1 MRPRYRGSV
10 LRVLGPLPLLVLLLA
25 PLAFAQDGYSQM
37 QDLLDRGY
45 YNSAAELNGPELIK
59 TFPDQP
65 RAHYLYAY
73 ALYLTGNIS
82 AAQKELD
89 VATGLIKGD
98 AGPEYLHL
106 TGLLKAAEGDP
117 AAALRPLQSAYIHTH
132 DYTYAMDWG
141 RAAWQA
147 GSFDQALQAFQAA
160 AGTDTG
166 KTSMWPLLDQGRILI
181 YLERYQDAITKL
193 NDAID
198 VFEATDPGGARPGSP
213 AYVEAF
219 YRLGQVYEK
228 LGDVSQAETSYRSA
242 RTADPN
248 YAPAIDALDRL
259 SRSFP

>member
-1 MRPRYRGSV
+1 M
-10 LRVLGPLPLLVLLLA
+10 LRFAPIALLLLLA
-25 PLAFAQDGYSQM
+25 PLALAQSAFSQM

-45 YNSAAELNGPELIK
+45 YNSAAQLNGPELIK
-59 TFPDQP
+59 TYPNEP
-65 RAHYLYAY
+65 NAHYLYAE
-73 ALYLTGNIS
+73 ALYLTGNLSS
-82 AAQKELD
+82 AQQQLD
-89 VATGLIKGD
+89 AATKLIQGTPAAK
-98 AGPEYLHL
+98 YLHL
-106 TGLLKAAEGDP
+106 GGLLKAAQGDP
-117 AAALRPLQSAYIHTH
+117 STALKPLQTAFEQTH
-132 DYTYAMDWG
+132 DYSYAMDWG
-141 RAAWQA
+141 RVAWQA

-160 AGTDTG
+160 SATDKG
-166 KTSMWPLLDQGRILI
+166 KTTMWPLLDQGRILI
-181 YLERYQDAITKL
+181 YLGRYQDAIQKL

-228 LGDVSQAETSYRSA
+228 LGNVSQAETNYRSA

>member
-1 MRPRYRGSV
+1 MRSGYRGGV
-10 LRVLGPLPLLVLLLA
+10 LRFAPLFILVLLSA
-25 PLAFAQDGYSQM
+25 AFAQDAYSQM

-59 TFPDQP
+59 TYPDQP
-65 RAHYLYAY
+65 KAHYLYAT
-73 ALYLTGNIS
+73 ALYLTGNVA

-89 VATGLIKGD
+89 VATGLIQGGE
-98 AGPEYLHL
+98 GPEYLHL
-106 TGLLKAAEGDP
+106 GGLLKAAEGDP
-117 AAALRPLQSAYIHTH
+117 AAALRPLQSAYIRTH
-132 DYTYAMDWG
+132 DYSYAMDWG

-147 GSFDQALQAFQAA
+147 GSFDQALQAFQSA
-160 AGTDTG
+160 AGTDAG

-181 YLERYQDAITKL
+181 FLGRYQDAIQKL

-219 YRLGQVYEK
+219 FRLGQVYEK
-228 LGDVSQAETSYRSA
+228 LGDVSRAETNYRSA